1 MSKVILIDEF
11 NAIRKKAEELRKEM
25 DKKIAEM
32 DVMNKYTMYAERNPE
47 LAKMLETYRELVD

>member
-1 MSKVILIDEF
+1 
-11 NAIRKKAEELRKEM
+11 
-25 DKKIAEM
+25 M